1 MYTPGLDVVSSGR
14 GCGCVTRHPPGS
26 CPYMGVVG
34 ELWRNH
40 KQAFSISQHRTPTTH
55 SYTAPRDPTAFRER
69 KQDLTCPVLSYS
81 SEVMASGRDISPISS
96 PDEYV
101 TSSAKT
107 SSIVNRRATPD
118 RNVSHIMTRH
128 SNAQTALGPAND
140 GGSKQIWHCLK

>member
-40 KQAFSISQHRTPTTH
+40 KQ
-55 SYTAPRDPTAFRER
+55 APRDPTAFRER